1 MSTSWSS
8 AEERVDAAA
17 DKLIDA
23 SERAEDKLNAAIES
37 LDPRFDAAEDKLG
50 DFLDK
55 RGRTIGIVFA
65 VGFVIALV
73 VSFWS

>member
-1 MSTSWSS
+1 MITNWSS

-55 RGRTIGIVFA
+55 HGRTIGIVLA
-65 VGFVIALV
+65 VGFVVTLV